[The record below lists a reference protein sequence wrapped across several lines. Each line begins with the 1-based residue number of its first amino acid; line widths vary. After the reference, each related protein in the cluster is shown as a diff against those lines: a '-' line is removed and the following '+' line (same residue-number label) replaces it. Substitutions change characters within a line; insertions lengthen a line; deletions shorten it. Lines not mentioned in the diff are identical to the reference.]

1 LRETLRLEPGA
12 RVAIQIPNELAYTIG
27 EFGTFIAGCVLI
39 NVNPLYTAHEMAHVL
54 AVSLSIQGLVNDGL
68 FAEKCIRRCAA
79 ESQ

>member
-1 LRETLRLEPGA
+1 LREILRREPGA
-12 RVAIQIPNELAYTIG
+12 RVAIQVPTGLAYPVAA
-27 EFGTFIAGCVLI
+27 FGTFIAGCVLV

-54 AVSLSIQGLVNDGL
+54 AVSLNIQGLVNDGP